1 MVFDLSMSDPV
12 GPSAIE
18 GVPSTA
24 RRVQLERMTQPLARP
39 EHEALARIAYGIAT
53 QILRDHSEAMDVASE
68 TMITLLARFEPPT
81 NNESYV
87 TTVAKN
93 LAKNKLR
100 GLNRQRRRLQWWT
113 DQRPERDG
121 HDPDRLLSRL
131 VIEEAVKTLPKRQRE
146 AITYCYLQG
155 MDRSSAARRMGV
167 EVASVKTH
175 LKRAF
180 RALREDLSDGQED
193 LR

>member
-1 MVFDLSMSDPV
+1 MVFDLVMGNPV
-12 GPSAIE
+12 GPGAIG
-18 GVPSTA
+18 GVPGPS
-24 RRVQLERMTQPLARP
+24 RENRSGNMSEPLARP
-39 EHEALARIAYGIAT
+39 EHEALARIAYAVAT
-53 QILRDHSEAMDVASE
+53 QILKDHSEAMDVASE

-93 LAKNKLR
+93 LARNKLR
-100 GLNRQRRRLQWWT
+100 GLNRQRKRLQWWS

-121 HDPDRLLSRL
+121 HDPDRVLSRL
-131 VIEEAVKTLPKRQRE
+131 VIQEAVKTLPRRQRE
-146 AITYCYLQG
+146 AITYCYLEG

-167 EVASVKTH
+167 EVESVKTH

-180 RALREDLSDGQED
+180 RALKEDLSEGGE
-193 LR
+193 LP

>member
-1 MVFDLSMSDPV
+1 MVFDLLMGKPA

-18 GVPSTA
+18 GVPSA
-24 RRVQLERMTQPLARP
+24 PHRDQPQKMSQALARP

-53 QILRDHSEAMDVASE
+53 QILKDHSEAMDVASE
-68 TMITLLARFEPPT
+68 TMITLLARFEPPS

-146 AITYCYLQG
+146 AITYCYLEG

-180 RALREDLSDGQED
+180 RALREDLADGREG

>member
-1 MVFDLSMSDPV
+1 MVFDLSMANPS
-12 GPSAIE
+12 GPNAIE
-18 GVPSTA
+18 GVPSVA
-24 RRVQLERMTQPLARP
+24 RRDHPEKMTESLARP

-53 QILRDHSEAMDVASE
+53 QILKDHSEAMDVASE
-68 TMITLLARFEPPT
+68 TMITLLARFEPPS

-100 GLNRQRRRLQWWT
+100 GLNRQRKRLQWWT
-113 DQRPERDG
+113 DQRPEHDG

-146 AITYCYLQG
+146 AITYCYLEG

-180 RALREDLSDGQED
+180 RALREDLADGAED